1 MACEYSFDGGKT
13 FISKEEFIEQLAKG
27 KLDEFISQGI
37 VDLGKIKS
45 IAPKKTASQDAKN
58 LADKIRGLKIDL
70 SKLSDG
76 GLQSNPL
83 GLPIAVWN
91 SAMDIVAKVVE
102 EGGNIADAIKRGLN
116 YIQKNHRGQWNK
128 KEFNDEVLKEL
139 GLRGITVNGQDL
151 LVKDDSETVREFAET
166 VNGFYSDI
174 EQSILDVRKSNVTA
188 KEWLGVIGSGD
199 EAKFTG
205 VRQWLE
211 SMPPNKVVSKSEI
224 QQWMKDNRIEIVE
237 VVRGD
242 GGFKMT
248 QERLDEFN
256 QLLQDEDI
264 LGFDRIS
271 QARAAIRDSKDWAKN
286 FDVEGNERLV
296 ELGNEY
302 HKENES
308 YKNNETKFSQYQL
321 EGEKENYKEVLVTMP
336 VAKSKQEY
344 IVEQDYRTP
353 NTFYAVN
360 QKTGVKLKFG
370 SYDSAKSQ
378 AERLS
383 KEAQPDFDKQFKS
396 SHFDEPNI
404 LVHLRMNTRKDA
416 EGNKVLFLEEVQGD
430 YPQEYRKQQNLI
442 ENYVDKNSAKV
453 IEAFKKKGVLEVICP

>member
-174 EQSILDVRKSNVTA
+174 EQSVLDVRKSNVTA

-211 SMPPNKVVSKSEI
+211 SMPPNKVISKSEI

-237 VVRGD
+237 VVKGKGD
-242 GGFKMT
+242 KLWS
-248 QERLDEFN
+248 EKWDESEKLGQTIYEN
-256 QLLQDEDI
+256 GSGIDI
-264 LGFDRIS
+264 T
-271 QARAAIRDSKDWAKN
+271 K
-286 FDVEGNERLV
+286 EGNEYLI
-296 ELGNEY
+296 G
-302 HKENES
+302 H
-308 YKNNETKFSQYQL
+308 NNQLEKTAASLFEAKKIAKDIFDEQGDRGETKFSQYQL
-321 EGEKENYKEVLVTMP
+321 EGEKEGYAEKLILLPNKKVNIAEFVDTN
-336 VAKSKQEY
+336 ADY
-344 IVEQDYRTP
+344 I
-353 NTFYAVN
+353 
-360 QKTGVKLKFG
+360 
-370 SYDSAKSQ
+370 
-378 AERLS
+378 
-383 KEAQPDFDKQFKS
+383 
-396 SHFDEPNI
+396 
-404 LVHLRMNTRKDA
+404 
-416 EGNKVLFLEEVQGD
+416 
-430 YPQEYRKQQNLI
+430 
-442 ENYVDKNSAKV
+442 
-453 IEAFKKKGVLEVICP
+453 IEAYKKSGKLVVKC